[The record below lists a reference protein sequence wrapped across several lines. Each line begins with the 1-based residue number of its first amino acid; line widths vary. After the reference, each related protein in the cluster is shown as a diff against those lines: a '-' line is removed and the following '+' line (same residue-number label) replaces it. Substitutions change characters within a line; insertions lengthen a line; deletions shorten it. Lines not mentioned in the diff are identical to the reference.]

1 MKPLSYAII
10 KHFTKVP
17 EACAE
22 DVIDALKGEYGKFKG
37 LTLKAVI
44 ETLMTDE
51 ANGLLEESRFELDE
65 AGNLRIYYRANEEQ
79 RATINRYIK
88 DQIGRAHV

>member
-65 AGNLRIYYRANEEQ
+65 AGNLRIYYRANEEP

-88 DQIGRAHV
+88 D